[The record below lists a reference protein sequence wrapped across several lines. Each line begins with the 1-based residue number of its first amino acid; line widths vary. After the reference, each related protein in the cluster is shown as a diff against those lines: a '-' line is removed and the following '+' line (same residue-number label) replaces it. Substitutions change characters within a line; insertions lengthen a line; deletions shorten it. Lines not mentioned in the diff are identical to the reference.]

1 MRIRAFRL
9 RAFGGVGMN
18 GFVSIVLCGIAFGLG
33 IVGLAATWR
42 SHPNGGPK
50 DARNRLILTEA
61 RRHVPL
67 LVLAGVTGAAFA
79 AATGWPMALPIVGAA
94 VYGLPKLFGQT
105 SGSASIAKVEAI
117 ATWTEMLQGTLAAS
131 AGLGQAIIA
140 TAALSPAPIRSATTR
155 LSAQLGAG
163 VHPRDALLQFSEDV
177 GDPCADRVV
186 CALLLAVTTRAQRLG
201 DLLSALAESTRDEVA
216 LRLRIETSRASIRSG
231 VRTVMAFSVAFAVG
245 LALLAHPYLAPF
257 GSGVGQLMLAL
268 VGALYAIGLTLM
280 VSLSRPSRPVR
291 LLGREVAEP

>member
-1 MRIRAFRL
+1 MK
-9 RAFGGVGMN
+9 
-18 GFVSIVLCGIAFGLG
+18 GFVSILCGTAFGLG
-33 IVGLAATWR
+33 IVGIAATWR
-42 SHPNGGPK
+42 SDPNGGQSN
-50 DARNRLILTEA
+50 ARRRPILTEV
-61 RRHVPL
+61 RRNAPL
-67 LVLAGVTGAAFA
+67 LFLAGLVGAAFVA
-79 AATGWPMALPIVGAA
+79 VTGWPMALPIAAGA
-94 VYGLPKLFGQT
+94 VYGLPKLFGRT
-105 SGSASIAKVEAI
+105 SGSASIAKVEAV

-155 LSAQLGAG
+155 LSAQLTAG

-201 DLLSALAESTRDEVA
+201 DLLSALADSTREEVA

-245 LALLAHPYLAPF
+245 LVLLAHPYLAPF
-257 GSGVGQLMLAL
+257 GSVTGQLTLAL
-268 VGALYAIGLTLM
+268 VGALYAAGLTLM
-280 VSLSRPSRPVR
+280 VSLSRPPKPVR
-291 LLGREVAEP
+291 LLGREVVEP

>member
-1 MRIRAFRL
+1 
-9 RAFGGVGMN
+9 
-18 GFVSIVLCGIAFGLG
+18 
-33 IVGLAATWR
+33 
-42 SHPNGGPK
+42 
-50 DARNRLILTEA
+50 
-61 RRHVPL
+61 
-67 LVLAGVTGAAFA
+67 
-79 AATGWPMALPIVGAA
+79 
-94 VYGLPKLFGQT
+94 
-105 SGSASIAKVEAI
+105 VEAV

-155 LSAQLGAG
+155 LSAQLTAG

-201 DLLSALAESTRDEVA
+201 DLLSALADSTREEVA

-245 LALLAHPYLAPF
+245 LVLLAHPYLAPF
-257 GSGVGQLMLAL
+257 GSVTGQLTLAL
-268 VGALYAIGLTLM
+268 VGALYAAGLTLM
-280 VSLSRPSRPVR
+280 VSLSRPPKPVR
-291 LLGREVAEP
+291 LLGREVVEP